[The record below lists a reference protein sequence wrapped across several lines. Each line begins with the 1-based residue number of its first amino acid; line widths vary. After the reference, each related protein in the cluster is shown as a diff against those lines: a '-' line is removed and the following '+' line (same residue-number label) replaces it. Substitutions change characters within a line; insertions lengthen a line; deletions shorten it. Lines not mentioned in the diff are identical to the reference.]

1 MNLLIFIVFFFK
13 LLGMSIHLRLKIKI
27 LTIHIKKKI
36 NLMWLGGQQIKRQIY
51 LKCIERMF

>member
-1 MNLLIFIVFFFK
+1 MNLLIFIVFFK

>member
-1 MNLLIFIVFFFK
+1 MYLLIFIVFFK

-27 LTIHIKKKI
+27 LTIHIKKK
-36 NLMWLGGQQIKRQIY
+36 NYLMWLGGQQIKRQIY